1 MTWIPL
7 SSKYNG
13 KCRECKDSIE
23 IGDNIYWNSTT
34 KKVLHEACYSVLFS
48 STGNQLEKIREKTE
62 HNRTF
67 TVEEIR
73 KTIQEKVDRQYDWN
87 DTTPSNPHI
96 YRHGDLCIREVT
108 EFPKSLTKRDT
119 KILAEGEATGHTHTI
134 VGNAQ
139 IFENLHNKFL
149 EAFDEVKLVHQEHEQ
164 IDIKPGKY
172 IVIIEQ
178 EHDPFQKENRSVLD

>member
-1 MTWIPL
+1 MTWVSL
-7 SSKYNG
+7 SSKYDG
-13 KCRECKDSIE
+13 KCRHCNGSIDKGDSI
-23 IGDNIYWNSTT
+23 YWDTET
-34 KKVLHEACYSVLFS
+34 KKVLHEKCHTSPNLKTS
-48 STGNQLEKIREKTE
+48 SETE
-62 HNRTF
+62 P
-67 TVEEIR
+67 
-73 KTIQEKVDRQYDWN
+73 YDLK
-87 DTTPSNPHI
+87 DKTPSEPHI

-139 IFENLHNKFL
+139 IFENLRNKFL